1 MSEVTPDQVKEFFAD
16 TTEEAEKA
24 PEPVMFDDW
33 TQTAE
38 NQQDFKVSTKNIG
51 RLAYTAVMQLDV
63 SLLGTSSKM
72 VPYSDLNEEMIKHV
86 ESKVNYF
93 VSKAA
98 NPNGYEECAALHDLV
113 LSAKLHEGWRYAKDL
128 SEEDKAD
135 PLVMPY
141 RSLPVHLRT
150 YDYLFRSIVIA
161 LLQIWRGC

>member
-1 MSEVTPDQVKEFFAD
+1 MSEVTPEQVKEFFAD

-24 PEPVMFDDW
+24 PEPVAFDDW
-33 TQTAE
+33 TQTIE
-38 NQQDFKVSTKNIG
+38 NQQDFKISTKNMA

-63 SLLGTSSKM
+63 SLLGTNSKM
-72 VPYSDLNEEMIKHV
+72 VPYSDLSEEMVKHV

-113 LSAKLHEGWRYAKDL
+113 LSAKLHEGWRYAAEL
-128 SEEDKAD
+128 SEENKQD

-141 RSLPVHLRT
+141 RSLPIHLRT